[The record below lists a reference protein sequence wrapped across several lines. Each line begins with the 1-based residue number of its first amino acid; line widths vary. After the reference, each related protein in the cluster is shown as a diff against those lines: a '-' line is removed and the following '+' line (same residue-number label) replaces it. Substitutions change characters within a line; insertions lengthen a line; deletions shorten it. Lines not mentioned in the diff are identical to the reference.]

1 MFCIHF
7 SSSIYFSLLYIFL
20 SVIPSLFGN
29 EMGIILKIILK
40 KLECQ
45 NNIIDG
51 LNFFLSIKVIQV
63 YNRKLKKRKH
73 FKKMKVTCFLI
84 IPR

>member
-51 LNFFLSIKVIQV
+51 
-63 YNRKLKKRKH
+63 
-73 FKKMKVTCFLI
+73 
-84 IPR
+84 